1 MSSSRILPRLII
13 ILGCAFIGASIGTAL
28 QALRITKKPQ
38 EFRSLAKLVA
48 GGQLV
53 SNDSVSWREQ
63 QEDFYGTIIETIE
76 SAEMSRRALERV
88 RALNPDL
95 KDCDVA
101 IRVARTKGSAIFNI
115 LATGSEPKYTKI
127 FLDALLDEFISFR
140 QSFRE
145 QKQGKVL
152 QQFLQE
158 VVTRQKSMEDSAA
171 KLEQARARGVDTLS
185 VRSDQ
190 ERLVVRLNNQ
200 RNQRDDLRLKI
211 KAMKD
216 DDAARAPLQT
226 QLEAAESEIQDI
238 EKDLA
243 RWEAPLAELKTQQE
257 KFRTDKLAY
266 DKLFEQVEK
275 IQSVFNSQSD
285 FVAIQERAIPAYE
298 NVEDWVLPI
307 AVGAG
312 GGALLGG
319 LIGLVLSLILVR
331 SPEPPQIPTA
341 VG

>member
-13 ILGCAFIGASIGTAL
+13 ILGCAFIGASIGTGL

-53 SNDSVSWREQ
+53 FNDSVTWREQ

-76 SAEMSRRALERV
+76 SAEMSRRAMERV
-88 RALNPDL
+88 KALNPDL

-101 IRVARTKGSAIFNI
+101 IRVTRTKGSAVFNI

-140 QSFRE
+140 QSIRE
-145 QKQGKVL
+145 QAQGKVL
-152 QQFLQE
+152 QQFVQE
-158 VVTRQKSMEDSAA
+158 VVTKQKSMEDSAA
-171 KLEQARARGVDTLS
+171 KMEQARARGVDTLS
-185 VRSDQ
+185 VRSDL
-190 ERLVVRLNNQ
+190 ERLVPRLNNQ

-211 KAMKD
+211 KSMKD

-226 QLEAAESEIQDI
+226 QFEAAESEIQDI

-243 RWEAPLAELKTQQE
+243 RWEPAIVELKTLQE
-257 KFRTDKLAY
+257 KHAADKLAY
-266 DKLFEQVEK
+266 EKLFNEVEK
-275 IQSVFNSQSD
+275 LQSVFNSQSD
-285 FVAIQERAIPAYE
+285 YVAIQERATPAFE
-298 NVEDWVLPI
+298 NVEDWVMPI

-331 SPEPPQIPTA
+331 SPEPPQMPTA